1 MWANNDSDTAD
12 FFCRWCRRWWSR
24 WWRGR
29 RAEPAASLSSI
40 LASCRPAARREERG
54 TVWIGVA
61 RARLASVGADIK
73 RVFSVLVRCGG
84 LREGRKMLKGKEGQ
98 KARDRRDGALAKS
111 AGEKQRQEAGGS
123 KEMTDQLSSN
133 PSCSVLHQSNSIS
146 TE

>member
-12 FFCRWCRRWWSR
+12 FFVDGAVDGGAGGGEGGGPSR
-24 WWRGR
+24 LPALVPYWLHAGR
-29 RAEPAASLSSI
+29 PPGEKKE
-40 LASCRPAARREERG
+40 ARFG
-54 TVWIGVA
+54 LGS
-61 RARLASVGADIK
+61 RARVVSVGADIK

-111 AGEKQRQEAGGS
+111 AGEKLRQEAGGS